1 MAQVQPS
8 DALGVEPTSLPQ
20 EQERQRAPDRTAR
33 GVLDRTELRK
43 TPGFWRRSWRR
54 FRRNRVAVVSLG
66 ILAIIVLFV
75 LSASLVS
82 RYVTGFT
89 PHENHLPDKLTPP
102 LTNGY
107 ILGSDGNGRDILTRL
122 AYGGRVSLRIAV
134 LATLSTLAIGGTMG
148 LISGYF
154 GGLIDAVI
162 MRSVDVVLSIPSLPL
177 LILVATLYSPGP
189 TGLALVLAI
198 VSWPGIARIVRGE
211 VLSLRGREY
220 VEAARVVGATP
231 ARVLARH
238 ILPNVVPIL
247 VVYASLAVPVLI
259 LVEAGLSFLGLGVQ
273 VPTPSW
279 GNMLDEAQRFY
290 RTNWI
295 NVFIPGAMIYVT
307 TLALYLVGS
316 GLRDAFDPRLGD

>member
-1 MAQVQPS
+1 M
-8 DALGVEPTSLPQ
+8 
-20 EQERQRAPDRTAR
+20 
-33 GVLDRTELRK
+33 
-43 TPGFWRRSWRR
+43 
-54 FRRNRVAVVSLG
+54 
-66 ILAIIVLFV
+66 
-75 LSASLVS
+75 
-82 RYVTGFT
+82 
-89 PHENHLPDKLTPP
+89 
-102 LTNGY
+102 
-107 ILGSDGNGRDILTRL
+107 
-122 AYGGRVSLRIAV
+122 
-134 LATLSTLAIGGTMG
+134 
-148 LISGYF
+148 
-154 GGLIDAVI
+154 
-162 MRSVDVVLSIPSLPL
+162 
-177 LILVATLYSPGP
+177 
-189 TGLALVLAI
+189 
-198 VSWPGIARIVRGE
+198 
-211 VLSLRGREY
+211 RGREY
-220 VEAARVVGATP
+220 AEAARVVGATP